1 VSSSNSASAASM
13 ATQLASHCSL
23 CRLLLHLTDRI
34 YKAEKQ
40 NSAGNKNLAT
50 GQCASKAS
58 EEEEQEEELK
68 LAANYLIRKQA
79 ACSSFLLSVAD
90 NFVAAYAHSG

>member
-1 VSSSNSASAASM
+1 VSSSISAAAASM

-50 GQCASKAS
+50 GQCVSKAS
-58 EEEEQEEELK
+58 EEEEEEQK

-79 ACSSFLLSVAD
+79 ACSSFLLLVAD

>member
-1 VSSSNSASAASM
+1 M

-50 GQCASKAS
+50 GQCVSKAS
-58 EEEEQEEELK
+58 EEEEEEQK

-79 ACSSFLLSVAD
+79 AYSSFLLLVAD